1 MKSFQMELSLFI
13 ESYEYIDL
21 KKGRSVKFQ
30 RDPSKIEEIIFE
42 DNEIEEDVTK
52 IPVYS
57 EIAAGMPIYIN
68 DEMEGSFYLPSWL
81 VKSSKDTF
89 MLKINGDSMINA
101 NIDDGDLV
109 VIKKQDAVYNG
120 DIVAVDIDGYATIKR
135 INIEKKYAILSPE
148 NDKYEPIIMPIDDV
162 RIMGSLLGILKNKL
176 Y

>member
-21 KKGRSVKFQ
+21 KKGRKINFQ

-68 DEMEGSFYLPSWL
+68 DEIEGSFYLPSWL

-101 NIDDGDLV
+101 NIHDSDLV

-120 DIVAVDIDGYATIKR
+120 EIVAVDINGYATIKR
-135 INIEKKYAILSPE
+135 INIDGKYAILSPE
-148 NDKYEPIIMPIDDV
+148 NNKYEPIAMPIDDV
-162 RIMGSLLGILKNKL
+162 RIIGCAVGILKSKF

>member
-21 KKGRSVKFQ
+21 KKGRKINFQ

-68 DEMEGSFYLPSWL
+68 DEIEGSFYLPSWL

-101 NIDDGDLV
+101 NIHDSDLV

-120 DIVAVDIDGYATIKR
+120 EIVAVDIDGYATIKR
-135 INIEKKYAILSPE
+135 INIDGKYAILSPE
-148 NDKYEPIIMPIDDV
+148 NNKYEPIVIPIDDV
-162 RIMGSLLGILKNKL
+162 RIIGSAVGILKSKF

>member
-21 KKGRSVKFQ
+21 KKGRKINFQ

-68 DEMEGSFYLPSWL
+68 DEIEGNFYLPSWL

-101 NIDDGDLV
+101 NIHDSDLV

-120 DIVAVDIDGYATIKR
+120 EIVAVDIDG
-135 INIEKKYAILSPE
+135 KYAILSPE
-148 NDKYEPIIMPIDDV
+148 NNKYEPIVMPIDDV
-162 RIMGSLLGILKNKL
+162 RIIGCAVGILKSKF